1 MFILEE
7 TINCTSRSDRVEIFP
22 FFDIHCGKD
31 NCCEDAIKKQIAE
44 IIRRSEMPNRHVRV
58 FFGGDNVNSIKA
70 TGDKRFD
77 FGELADWFVEGK
89 ALNIK
94 EKLSDICGQ
103 EIDHFCKLF
112 APIKHLT
119 LGAMYGN
126 HEKAMKTRNNT
137 NVHDTLC
144 QRMGFVNLTDECL
157 IVLHFRRNKHCG
169 QTIVI
174 YARHGYGG
182 GRTAGA
188 EANKLSRLV
197 DEWECAD
204 VCLSGHTHTF
214 RIEPPKPTPY
224 IYGLKAKDG
233 PTLKYSSRWAAN
245 PGCWLLSH
253 KLGPGNYESMQ
264 GYPARPLM
272 TLKIV
277 VWPFYNDGKV
287 ERPKLE
293 LRHYEIM

>member
-1 MFILEE
+1 MYILEH
-7 TINCTSRSDRVEIFP
+7 TIECKSRSDRIEIFP
-22 FFDIHCGKD
+22 FYDCHVGKF
-31 NCCEDAIKKQIAE
+31 NCNEGAIMKQVAE
-44 IIRRSEMPNRHVRV
+44 IVRRSEMPNRHVRV
-58 FFGGDNVNSIKA
+58 FFGGDNTNSIKA
-70 TGDKRFD
+70 TNDKRFD

-103 EIDHFCKLF
+103 ELNHFCALF

-126 HEKAMKTRNNT
+126 HEKSMKTRNNT
-137 NVHDTLC
+137 NVHEAMC
-144 QRMGFVNLTDECL
+144 QRMGFTNLTDECL
-157 IVLHFRRNKHCG
+157 IVLHLVRGKRVG
-169 QTIVI
+169 RTIVI

-188 EANKLSRLV
+188 EANKLERLI

-204 VCLSGHTHTF
+204 VALSGHTHSF
-214 RIEPPKPTPY
+214 RIEPPKPAPY
-224 IYGLKAKDG
+224 IYGLKSKNG
-233 PTLKYSSRWAAN
+233 PELKYKSRWAAN

-253 KLGPGNYESMQ
+253 KVGPGSYESMQ
-264 GYPARPLM
+264 AYPARAMM

-277 VWPFYNDGKV
+277 VWPFYDDGKT
-287 ERPKLE
+287 ERPKVE
-293 LRHYEIM
+293 LRHYSII

>member
-1 MFILEE
+1 MYILEH
-7 TINCTSRSDRVEIFP
+7 TINCKSRSDRVEIFP
-22 FFDIHCGKD
+22 FFDLHVGKY
-31 NCCEDAIKKQIAE
+31 NCDENAIKKQIAE
-44 IIRRSEMPNRHVRV
+44 INHRSEMPNRHVRV
-58 FFGGDNVNSIKA
+58 FFGGDNMNSIKA
-70 TGDKRFD
+70 VSDKRFD

-89 ALNIK
+89 AFNVK

-103 EIDHFCKLF
+103 EINHFCELF
-112 APIKHLT
+112 DPIKHLT

-126 HEKAMKTRNNT
+126 HEKAMKTRSNT
-137 NVHDTLC
+137 NVHEAMC
-144 QRMGFVNLTDECL
+144 NRMGFTNLTDECL
-157 IVLHFRRNKHCG
+157 IVLHFKRGKHSV

-188 EANKLSRLV
+188 EANKLERLV

-204 VCLSGHTHTF
+204 VSLSGHTHSF
-214 RIEPPKPTPY
+214 RIEPPKPAPY
-224 IYGLKAKDG
+224 IYGLKSKGG
-233 PTLKYSSRWAAN
+233 PELKYRSRWGAN

-253 KLGPGNYESMQ
+253 KVGPGSYESMQ
-264 GYPARPLM
+264 AYPARAMM

-277 VWPFYNDGKV
+277 VWPFYDDGNT

-293 LRHYEIM
+293 LRHYDLL